1 MRQHGRFAFWA
12 SLVVLLAC
20 SGCSTVPDARCL
32 SSRPAWKIN
41 DDQPTRARQSG
52 AAKRWDRQCTLVG
65 VVSSGTS
72 W

>member
-12 SLVVLLAC
+12 PLVVLLAC
-20 SGCSTVPDARCL
+20 SGCSTIPDARCL

-52 AAKRWDRQCTLVG
+52 AAERWDRQCTLVG
-65 VVSSGTS
+65 VVSSATS